1 MNAVVKGIDTYRR
14 TIHTLKRKN
23 SKLQAE
29 LDSLY
34 EAEDVSIQPRKGKSA
49 GPTVANL
56 QAQVKKLKRENK
68 KLEEVGQ
75 SLLFYSQVD
84 EISDSTNTGELRPE
98 NWIGGSSER
107 CVRFPSSS
115 VL

>member
-1 MNAVVKGIDTYRR
+1 MNVVVKGIDTYRR
-14 TIHTLKRKN
+14 TIHTLERKN

-29 LDSLY
+29 LDALH

-56 QAQVKKLKRENK
+56 QDQVRKLKRENK

-75 SLLFYSQVD
+75 IPCALF
-84 EISDSTNTGELRPE
+84 TGD
-98 NWIGGSSER
+98 
-107 CVRFPSSS
+107 
-115 VL
+115 